1 MQAVG
6 FQPQA
11 WDGKRSGKR
20 GPLDG
25 APPGTD
31 REFSWLGRKTWSPAA
46 SGWRKRGPGG
56 PCGRS
61 ASPPRPRRPGV
72 TKVSPLGGV
81 SRDNAHRP
89 FPARVGGHL
98 EATLMEAEKQLPTL
112 EQEGGLC
119 GTRGW
124 RAGSQRTLRAQEGVM
139 TSASLV
145 RRASGRTAF
154 GLSQVRCPTPANYPW
169 PEGWVTSH
177 KGLLEPYSVMPT
189 TKGTTTPSCP
199 RTPRSSRSEERRVGK
214 ECLRLCRSRWS
225 PYH

>member
-1 MQAVG
+1 
-6 FQPQA
+6 
-11 WDGKRSGKR
+11 
-20 GPLDG
+20 
-25 APPGTD
+25 
-31 REFSWLGRKTWSPAA
+31 
-46 SGWRKRGPGG
+46 
-56 PCGRS
+56 
-61 ASPPRPRRPGV
+61 
-72 TKVSPLGGV
+72 
-81 SRDNAHRP
+81 
-89 FPARVGGHL
+89 
-98 EATLMEAEKQLPTL
+98 MEAEKQLPTL

-199 RTPRSSRSEERRVGK
+199 RTPLGKWVGAQPRLGQHSAGPEGRPRVALPRAG
-214 ECLRLCRSRWS
+214 EQPS
-225 PYH
+225 